1 MRRPWVIV
9 VVAFAVTRALAGAV
23 TAAPSSFYPDGAADP
38 SFEIANYAVW
48 GNQMQDLDRWAYRD
62 FAVEYPPGALA
73 VANLPYA
80 VSDEQFE
87 AAYIVQAVLFDALG
101 LAAVY
106 RLARRRRS
114 WGGVVVWLALLPLL
128 GPVTYSRLDVVVA
141 ATMAWAL
148 ERAEA
153 GRWGAS
159 GAWLGLG
166 VAVKLTPLL
175 VLPAVVLVSPHR
187 WRTGLAAAA
196 AAAVFVV
203 PFAGE
208 LPALTDQVLGY
219 HTDRG
224 VHAESLWGSLAL
236 LARVTF
242 GADVGTVGAFG
253 ATDIVSGGA
262 EALKT
267 VANVAAVGVVLD
279 SCLNAGR
286 RVRRGDADHLALVVA
301 AATALL
307 VAVGRVFSP
316 QYLVWVVAPLAVAV
330 TVAPGRLRWSVA
342 ALAVAVVL
350 AHVLYPVFFADY
362 LDARP
367 GAVVAG
373 LARNIAVLASG
384 VLAARAAWRYRSG
397 SYGSQPSKSINESN
411 RASLMSR

>member
-1 MRRPWVIV
+1 MVRRPWVIV
-9 VVAFAVTRALAGAV
+9 VVAFALTRALAGAP
-23 TAAPSSFYPDGAADP
+23 TATPSAFYPDGSADP

-48 GNQMQDLDRWAYRD
+48 GNQMQDLHRWAYRD
-62 FAVEYPPGALA
+62 FDVEYPPGALA

-80 VSDEQFE
+80 VSDEHFE
-87 AAYIVQAVLFDALG
+87 VAYIVQAVLFDALG

-128 GPVTYSRLDVVVA
+128 GAVTYSRLDVVVA
-141 ATMAWAL
+141 ATLAWAL

-153 GRWGAS
+153 GRWGTS

-187 WRTGLAAAA
+187 WRTALAAAA
-196 AAAVFVV
+196 VAAAFVV

-208 LPALTDQVLGY
+208 LPELTDQVLGY

-236 LARVTF
+236 LARVSF
-242 GADVGTVGAFG
+242 DAEVGTVGAFG
-253 ATDIVSGGA
+253 ATDIVAAGA
-262 EALKT
+262 GALKT
-267 VANVAAVGVVLD
+267 VANIAAVGVVLD
-279 SCLNAGR
+279 SCLNAAR
-286 RVRRGDADHLALVVA
+286 RVRRGDGAHLALVVA

-316 QYLVWVVAPLAVAV
+316 QYLVWVVAPIAVAV

-342 ALAVAVVL
+342 SLAVAVVL
-350 AHVLYPVFFADY
+350 AHALYPVFFDEY
-362 LDARP
+362 LDGQPA
-367 GAVVAG
+367 AVVAG
-373 LARNIAVLASG
+373 VARNLAVLASG
-384 VLAARAAWRYRSG
+384 VLAARAAWRYGAAATAPNLRT
-397 SYGSQPSKSINESN
+397 
-411 RASLMSR
+411 ASTSRTEPR